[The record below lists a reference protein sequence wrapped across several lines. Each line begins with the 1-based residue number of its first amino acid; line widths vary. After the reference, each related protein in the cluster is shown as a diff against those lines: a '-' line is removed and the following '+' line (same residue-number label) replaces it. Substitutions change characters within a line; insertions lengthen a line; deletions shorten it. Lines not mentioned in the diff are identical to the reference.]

1 MPKQSKSESR
11 HLQTYTLL
19 YLTRDA
25 VFRCVD
31 RVVAKFRLTAEQ
43 YSVLSAI
50 RELEDPV
57 RPTDIGR
64 LVDHKV
70 NTVSMIID
78 RMVRAGLIDRV
89 RDLPDRREVRLVITS
104 KGEKAFKPAA
114 AEASKLIQE
123 IMSPLSDKEVD
134 ALEALLKRLREK
146 AHKFYKQS
154 S

>member
-89 RDLPDRREVRLVITS
+89 RDVPDRREVRLVITS

-134 ALEALLKRLREK
+134 ALEGLLKRVREK